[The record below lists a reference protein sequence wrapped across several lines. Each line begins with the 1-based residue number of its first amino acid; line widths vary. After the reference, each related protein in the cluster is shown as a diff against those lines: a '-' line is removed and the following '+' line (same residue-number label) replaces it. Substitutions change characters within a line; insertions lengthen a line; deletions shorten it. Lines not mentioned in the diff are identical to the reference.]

1 MRFPSGVSFAHKM
14 ALMAVLASAMAAAVL
29 IASFLAPD
37 LVSAHS
43 QLQGRLSTLADIVGQ
58 NSTAALNFD
67 DRDAAMEVLAA
78 LLAEALWS

>member
-1 MRFPSGVSFAHKM
+1 M
-14 ALMAVLASAMAAAVL
+14 L
-29 IASFLAPD
+29 IASFLALD

-78 LLAEALWS
+78 FRAEAPVVSACLYGQDAKLFCRI